1 MRTDFDFNYVKS
13 CMKNEG
19 FDYCFTEYSDFKE
32 EINDEEFHKLR
43 TIYLKSRRDLKN
55 YVINKASEEQKNDK
69 DE

>member
-1 MRTDFDFNYVKS
+1 MRTDYDFKYIKS

-43 TIYLKSRRDLKN
+43 IIYLKSRVDLEN
-55 YVINKASEEQKNDK
+55 YVLSKALEEQINDE
-69 DE
+69 D